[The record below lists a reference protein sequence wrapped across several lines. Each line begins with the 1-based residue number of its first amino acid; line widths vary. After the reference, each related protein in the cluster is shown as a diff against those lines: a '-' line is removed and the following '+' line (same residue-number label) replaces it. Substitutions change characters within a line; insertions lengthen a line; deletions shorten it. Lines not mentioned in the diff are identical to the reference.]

1 MMEGF
6 INANKDE
13 ACLATNNRNVKAK
26 LSLSPLQEGISKLLS
41 QWPGLQMA
49 IQNEWGG
56 QDSPQKSKQLSFD
69 ILSCLSQSN
78 ETIGV
83 EDVENLIYERLLLSF
98 NTDIDDGSIEER
110 RFYLSPSLPRTAN
123 PTEKVNSGILRQ
135 TPAYV
140 SAAKAQETT
149 P

>member
-1 MMEGF
+1 MNDVEAF
-6 INANKDE
+6 NANKDE

-26 LSLSPLQEGISKLLS
+26 SSLSPLQEGISKLLS

-78 ETIGV
+78 AAIGV
-83 EDVENLIYERLLLSF
+83 EDVENLLYERLLLSF
-98 NTDIDDGSIEER
+98 NTDIDDGSIEEVAEQ
-110 RFYLSPSLPRTAN
+110 LMT
-123 PTEKVNSGILRQ
+123 LR
-135 TPAYV
+135 
-140 SAAKAQETT
+140 EE
-149 P
+149 

>member
-78 ETIGV
+78 GT
-83 EDVENLIYERLLLSF
+83 YPF
-98 NTDIDDGSIEER
+98 PNTQFFTMIFSADSTNSNSCRNYWCRGCRESDLR
-110 RFYLSPSLPRTAN
+110 
-123 PTEKVNSGILRQ
+123 KV
-135 TPAYV
+135 
-140 SAAKAQETT
+140 AAVFQH
-149 P
+149 